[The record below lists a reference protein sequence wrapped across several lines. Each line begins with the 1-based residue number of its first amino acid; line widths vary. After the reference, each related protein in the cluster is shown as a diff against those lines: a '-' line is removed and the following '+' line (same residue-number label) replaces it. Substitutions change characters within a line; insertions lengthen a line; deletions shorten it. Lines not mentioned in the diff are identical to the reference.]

1 MVDELVEW
9 MIVDYT
15 TQWKWIVVFKTSV
28 WLMISWDLIM
38 TIGDHMWI
46 SLINDGELDDE

>member
-1 MVDELVEW
+1 

-28 WLMISWDLIM
+28 WLMMTSWDLIM
-38 TIGDHMWI
+38 KIGDHMWI